1 MTPQSFDA
9 VGQTT
14 TNRPPMPKSYTVESI
29 LVLLLCCLPLG
40 IVGLIKGQSV
50 SRLYHSGEYDKSLA
64 ASAST
69 KTWLISGVIVGLFLY
84 ILYAGFAI
92 YGYSLSE
99 ENNSLRNQLYEVTG
113 SRTPE
118 YTPLQPGDADYVDV
132 NSLEN
137 YEAEVVEEPIQ
148 LVEEDNTY

>member
-1 MTPQSFDA
+1 MNSQSFDA
-9 VGQTT
+9 VRQGAID
-14 TNRPPMPKSYTVESI
+14 RPPMPKSYTVESI

-84 ILYAGFAI
+84 ILYAGFAF
-92 YGYSLSE
+92 YAHALNE
-99 ENNSLRNQLYEVTG
+99 ENDSLRDRLYDITG
-113 SRTPE
+113 SHSPE
-118 YTPLQPGDADYVDV
+118 YAPLQPGDADYVDI
-132 NSLEN
+132 NSLEGD
-137 YEAEVVEEPIQ
+137 EAETIE
-148 LVEEDNTY
+148 